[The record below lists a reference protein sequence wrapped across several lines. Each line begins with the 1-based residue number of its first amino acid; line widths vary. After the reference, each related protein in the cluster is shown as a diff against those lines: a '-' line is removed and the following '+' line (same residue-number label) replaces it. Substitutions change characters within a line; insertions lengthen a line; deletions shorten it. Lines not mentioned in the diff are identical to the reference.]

1 MRFRVVSKSL
11 EKTETYDTLLQA
23 EERAREIEFVLRG
36 NDLPAD
42 ARVEPIGPPRTRTV
56 AERGKQSP
64 KRPPRSAGVGK
75 SGRKKNRKRNPKRA
89 WK

>member
-23 EERAREIEFVLRG
+23 EERARELDSVSRG
-36 NDLPAD
+36 SGRPGD
-42 ARVEPIGPPRTRTV
+42 AHVEPVGPPRTRTV

-75 SGRKKNRKRNPKRA
+75 PGRKKNPKHNPKRA